1 MPAKK
6 GKKTAPGTDP
16 TEGEC
21 VFVRFLRGQV
31 CCVLSGQVCCVLS
44 GQVCCV
50 LSGQVCCVLTEV

>member
-21 VFVRFLRGQV
+21 VSSVRFGAFPR
-31 CCVLSGQVCCVLS
+31 CVLVRFDGSLM
-44 GQVCCV
+44 
-50 LSGQVCCVLTEV
+50 